1 MGKRLDKLE
10 NLQFS
15 NKKKKTVHIDRGV
28 LLLVQL
34 MQIFFIQKRKR
45 VDYSERT
52 CHSSPVLLTLT
63 S

>member
-15 NKKKKTVHIDRGV
+15 NKQKNVHIDRGV
-28 LLLVQL
+28 FLLVQL

>member
-15 NKKKKTVHIDRGV
+15 NKKNVHIDRGV

-34 MQIFFIQKRKR
+34 TQIFFIQKRKR

-52 CHSSPVLLTLT
+52 CHSSPVSLTLT

>member
-15 NKKKKTVHIDRGV
+15 NKKKNVHIDRGV

-45 VDYSERT
+45 VDYSECT

>member
-15 NKKKKTVHIDRGV
+15 NKKKNVHIDRGV

-34 MQIFFIQKRKR
+34 MQIFIQKRKR

>member
-15 NKKKKTVHIDRGV
+15 NKKNVHIDRGV

-34 MQIFFIQKRKR
+34 TQIFFIQKRKR